1 MIRLACKFDL
11 PALVEMMRKY
21 SEESPIEA
29 LKNKQSHNRDYVKS
43 VLEQLIIGRG
53 FVLIDDQMR
62 GMLAAII
69 APNFWCPSVSEVKEI
84 AWWVHPEYRN
94 GTIGGRLYHQF
105 MKKAQELVEQ
115 KRADVICISLMHTSS
130 VHDLPLKKIETTYVK
145 E

>member
-1 MIRLACKFDL
+1 MIRFASKVDV
-11 PALVEMMRKY
+11 PVLVEMMRKY
-21 SEESPIEA
+21 ADESPIEA
-29 LKNKQSHNRDYVKS
+29 LRKKESHNRDYTKS

-53 FVLIDDQMR
+53 FVLVDDKMR

-69 APNFWCPSVSEVKEI
+69 SPNFWCPSVSEVKEI

-94 GTIGGRLYHQF
+94 GTIGGRLYHAF
-105 MKKAQELVEQ
+105 MKNAQELVSQ

>member
-1 MIRLACKFDL
+1 MIRFASKFDV
-11 PALVEMMRKY
+11 PVLVEMMRKY
-21 SEESPIEA
+21 ADESPIEV
-29 LKNKQSHNRDYVKS
+29 LRKKEHHNRDYTKS

-53 FVLIDDQMR
+53 FVLIDDKMR
-62 GMLAAII
+62 GMLAAMV

-94 GTIGGRLYHQF
+94 GTIGGRLYHAF
-105 MKKAQELVEQ
+105 MKKAQELVDQ
-115 KRADVICISLMHTSS
+115 KIADVICISLMHTSS

>member
-1 MIRLACKFDL
+1 MIRFASKFDV
-11 PALVEMMRKY
+11 PVLVEMMRKY
-21 SEESPIEA
+21 ADESPIEA
-29 LKNKQSHNRDYVKS
+29 LRKKESHNRDYTKS

-53 FVLIDDQMR
+53 FVLVDDKMR
-62 GMLAAII
+62 GMLAAMIT
-69 APNFWCPSVSEVKEI
+69 PNFWCPSVSEVKEI

-94 GTIGGRLYHQF
+94 GTIGGRLYHAF
-105 MKKAQELVEQ
+105 MKKAEELVSQ